1 MQPSKSKLQMLA
13 SRNATLGT
21 HQRNMIPVGDGQKPF
36 RLLEAAQPHP
46 DKRDSAINNSLQN
59 IAPPSYAT
67 ATKYFAAVPAK
78 TQVHSI
84 ISAALPLLQAN
95 RCDGK
100 KPFRK
105 GRKNK
110 KTLQS
115 IAESCTAR
123 FINEHEHAAAS
134 TFCRRSCRGLRPKTR
149 CPLKTAPLFQP

>member
-1 MQPSKSKLQMLA
+1 MQLSKSKLQMLA

-36 RLLEAAQPHP
+36 CLLEAAQPHP
-46 DKRDSAINNSLQN
+46 DKRDSAINNIRQN

-67 ATKYFAAVPAK
+67 AAVPAK

-84 ISAALPLLQAN
+84 IPAALPLLQAN

-105 GRKNK
+105 GRKNE

-115 IAESCTAR
+115 IAESYTAR
-123 FINEHEHAAAS
+123 FIHEHEHAAAS
-134 TFCRRSCRGLRPKTR
+134 TFSRRSCRGLRPKTR
-149 CPLKTAPLFQP
+149 CPLKRAPLFQP